1 MPSLK
6 IFFKKSGWIPEFDI
20 FIFSVSMP
28 KKRTPAENCPT
39 EVVVVTA
46 ADGKG
51 SFVVLEMIRHHPTAG
66 KSARNVDQA
75 FSSLN
80 L

>member
-1 MPSLK
+1 
-6 IFFKKSGWIPEFDI
+6 
-20 FIFSVSMP
+20 MP
-28 KKRTPAENCPT
+28 KKRTPTERHPT
-39 EVVVVTA
+39 EVLVVTA

-51 SFVVLEMIRHHPTAG
+51 RSGLLKMIRRHPTAG
-66 KSARNVDQA
+66 KSARNVDQP